1 VTPFD
6 RRTGELHKKGG
17 GRTYTQIFGDWLC
30 DAAEKDE
37 RLIGITPAM
46 CEGSGLTA
54 FAARFPDRYFD
65 VGIAEQHALTLAAGL
80 ACEGLKPVVAIYST
94 FLQRAYDQLI
104 HDICLQSL
112 DVTFAVDRAGL
123 VGADGATHAGSFD
136 LSYARPIP
144 NLIIMA
150 PADEHECRCMLQT
163 AYEHPGPAMVRYPR
177 GSGPGA
183 AAGSAGA
190 ELRIGEAEVRRRGRE
205 AALLAFGS
213 LVSAALQAGEALDA
227 TVVNMRFVKPLD
239 EGLLL
244 DLVATHRLL
253 VTIEEN
259 AVAGGAGS
267 AVAESLAAHGVQAR
281 CVHLGLPDRF
291 LDQASPDEQLASC
304 GLDAAGIAAAVRKAL
319 GDPETD
325 YRVREGSGHG

>member
-1 VTPFD
+1 
-6 RRTGELHKKGG
+6 
-17 GRTYTQIFGDWLC
+17 
-30 DAAEKDE
+30 
-37 RLIGITPAM
+37 
-46 CEGSGLTA
+46 
-54 FAARFPDRYFD
+54 
-65 VGIAEQHALTLAAGL
+65 
-80 ACEGLKPVVAIYST
+80 VAIYST

-123 VGADGATHAGSFD
+123 VGADGPTHAGSFD
-136 LSYARPIP
+136 LSYGRPIP